1 MTADRF
7 LCFSPPA
14 FLPLPSSLY
23 HSVLYE
29 PLSPTFLSRACLCA
43 RPHAPACLSPPWR
56 ACVLPASLYSF
67 LTFLALRILS
77 SLLFLNGFT
86 VQKGPESS
94 EPGSKRHLV
103 LTLLFFTSSSPI
115 SSLISPHPFSQ
126 LQNEGLTPA
135 RCPAA

>member
-1 MTADRF
+1 MIDF
-7 LCFSPPA
+7 YVS
-14 FLPLPSSLY
+14 LPLPSYLCPALSTILSSMSLY
-23 HSVLYE
+23 P
-29 PLSPTFLSRACLCA
+29 PLFCPAPVSAP

-126 LQNEGLTPA
+126 LQNEGLMPA